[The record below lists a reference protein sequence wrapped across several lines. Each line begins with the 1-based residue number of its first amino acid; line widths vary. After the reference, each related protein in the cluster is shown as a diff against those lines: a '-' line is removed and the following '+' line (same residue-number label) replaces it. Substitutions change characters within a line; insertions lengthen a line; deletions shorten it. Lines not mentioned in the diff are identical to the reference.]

1 MNDNGKENRNEE
13 YQRIR
18 SDFDALSP
26 QEKVVFLAEA
36 ASATVVRGF
45 QQFGQALSH
54 EIEDILS
61 KRSRERED
69 QQNEDGSEADEE
81 DLSAVD
87 AAATV
92 VRSLQRFG
100 QALSHEVE
108 DLLRKRSSGGDPSR
122 EEGSQ
127 ADEEQVVDADDSEVD
142 ADDENP
148 SS

>member
-69 QQNEDGSEADEE
+69 QQNEDGSESDEE

-108 DLLRKRSSGGDPSR
+108 DMLRKRSSGGDPSR

>member
-1 MNDNGKENRNEE
+1 MSNNGKENRNEE

-36 ASATVVRGF
+36 ASSTVVRGF

-54 EIEDILS
+54 EIDDMLS
-61 KRSRERED
+61 KRSQEREK
-69 QQNEDGSEADEE
+69 QQNEDGSEADDE
-81 DLSAVD
+81 DVSPAD
-87 AAATV
+87 AAVAV
-92 VRSLQRFG
+92 VRSLQQFG

-108 DLLRKRSSGGDPSR
+108 DMLSKRSSGDDASR
-122 EEGSQ
+122 EEGSEGG
-127 ADEEQVVDADDSEVD
+127 EEQVVDADDSVADGD
-142 ADDENP
+142 ANHP

>member
-1 MNDNGKENRNEE
+1 MSDNGKENGNEE

-54 EIEDILS
+54 EIDDMLS
-61 KRSRERED
+61 KRSREGEERR
-69 QQNEDGSEADEE
+69 NEDGPEADEE
-81 DLSAVD
+81 DVSPVD
-87 AAATV
+87 AAVAV

-108 DLLRKRSSGGDPSR
+108 DMLGKHSRASDSSR
-122 EEGSQ
+122 EESSEV
-127 ADEEQVVDADDSEVD
+127 DKEQVVDAGDSEAPGD
-142 ADDENP
+142 ANHP

>member
-69 QQNEDGSEADEE
+69 QQNEDGSESDEE

-108 DLLRKRSSGGDPSR
+108 DMLRKRSSGGDPSR

-142 ADDENP
+142 ADDEN
-148 SS
+148 SSS

>member
-18 SDFDALSP
+18 SDFDALP
-26 QEKVVFLAEA
+26 PKEKVVFLAEA
-36 ASATVVRGF
+36 ASTTVVQGF

-54 EIEDILS
+54 EVEDILS
-61 KRSRERED
+61 KRSRESEG
-69 QQNEDGSEADEE
+69 QQNEDGSESDEE

-108 DLLRKRSSGGDPSR
+108 DMLRKRSSGGDPSR

-127 ADEEQVVDADDSEVD
+127 ADEEQVVDADDSEAD
-142 ADDENP
+142 AEDDNP

>member
-1 MNDNGKENRNEE
+1 MSDNGKENRNEE

-36 ASATVVRGF
+36 ASSTVVRGF

-54 EIEDILS
+54 EIDDMLN
-61 KRSRERED
+61 KRSREGEEG
-69 QQNEDGSEADEE
+69 QNEDGPEADEE
-81 DLSAVD
+81 DVSPAD
-87 AAATV
+87 AAAAV
-92 VRSLQRFG
+92 VRSLQQFG

-108 DLLRKRSSGGDPSR
+108 DMLGKYSRASDTSR
-122 EEGSQ
+122 EEDSE
-127 ADEEQVVDADDSEVD
+127 ADEEQAVDADDSEASGD
-142 ADDENP
+142 ANQP

>member
-18 SDFDALSP
+18 SDFDALP
-26 QEKVVFLAEA
+26 PKEKVVFLAEA
-36 ASATVVRGF
+36 ASTTVVQGF

-61 KRSRERED
+61 KRSRESED
-69 QQNEDGSEADEE
+69 QQNEDGSESDEE

-108 DLLRKRSSGGDPSR
+108 DMLRKRSSGGDPSG

-127 ADEEQVVDADDSEVD
+127 ADEEQVVDADDSEAD
-142 ADDENP
+142 ADDENQ

>member
-61 KRSRERED
+61 KRSRESED
-69 QQNEDGSEADEE
+69 QQNEDGSESDEE

-108 DLLRKRSSGGDPSR
+108 DMLRKRSSGGDPSR

-127 ADEEQVVDADDSEVD
+127 ADEEQVVDADDSEAD
-142 ADDENP
+142 AEDDNP

>member
-69 QQNEDGSEADEE
+69 QQNEDGSESDEE
-81 DLSAVD
+81 DISAVD

>member
-69 QQNEDGSEADEE
+69 QQNEDGSESDEE
-81 DLSAVD
+81 NISAVD

-108 DLLRKRSSGGDPSR
+108 DMLRKRSSGGDPSR

>member
-69 QQNEDGSEADEE
+69 QQNEDGSESDEE
-81 DLSAVD
+81 DISAVD

-108 DLLRKRSSGGDPSR
+108 DMLRKRSSGGDPSR

>member
-26 QEKVVFLAEA
+26 QEKLVFLAEA

-69 QQNEDGSEADEE
+69 QQNEDGSESDEE

-108 DLLRKRSSGGDPSR
+108 DMLRKRSSGGDPSR

-142 ADDENP
+142 ADDEN
-148 SS
+148 SSS

>member
-61 KRSRERED
+61 KRSHESEG
-69 QQNEDGSEADEE
+69 QQNEGDSESDEE

-108 DLLRKRSSGGDPSR
+108 DILRKRSSGGDPSG

-127 ADEEQVVDADDSEVD
+127 VDEEQVVDADD
-142 ADDENP
+142 ENP

>member
-1 MNDNGKENRNEE
+1 MSDNGKENRNEE

-36 ASATVVRGF
+36 ASSTVVRGF
-45 QQFGQALSH
+45 QQFGQALSN

-61 KRSRERED
+61 KRSQERE
-69 QQNEDGSEADEE
+69 EDM
-81 DLSAVD
+81 SASD
-87 AAATV
+87 AAAAV
-92 VRSLQRFG
+92 VCSLQQLG

-108 DLLRKRSSGGDPSR
+108 DMFRKRSSGDAASGKEDS
-122 EEGSQ
+122 EG
-127 ADEEQVVDADDSEVD
+127 DEEQAVDADDSEAAAD
-142 ADDENP
+142 ADTA

>member
-69 QQNEDGSEADEE
+69 QQNEDGSESDEE

-108 DLLRKRSSGGDPSR
+108 DMLRKRSSGGDPSR

-127 ADEEQVVDADDSEVD
+127 ANEEQVVDADDSEVD